1 MKRSFLVRLAA
12 IAALCLN
19 SVAGFAQADIFTYMQ
34 YYDDADGS
42 KTVVLDGMCGCPSDG
57 VLRVPAYVT
66 ISDETYRVVGMDARF
81 YFPDE
86 YKGKCEKM
94 ILPET
99 FRELGPNVDGS
110 YNPYVLQQFADKGLK
125 SIEIS
130 EKNPWFRIREGFM
143 LSADGKNL
151 YYMSDAA
158 ATNTDITVT
167 EGVEQIYFW
176 KSYSNLLVELIS

>member
-81 YFPDE
+81 YFSDE
-86 YKGKCEKM
+86 Y
-94 ILPET
+94 T
-99 FRELGPNVDGS
+99 RE
-110 YNPYVLQQFADKGLK
+110 
-125 SIEIS
+125 
-130 EKNPWFRIREGFM
+130 
-143 LSADGKNL
+143 SARK
-151 YYMSDAA
+151 
-158 ATNTDITVT
+158 
-167 EGVEQIYFW
+167 
-176 KSYSNLLVELIS
+176 